1 MSKYKKIFDS
11 NMERVD
17 SLCALYEKLKD
28 ERIPEK
34 REQQRHTDVLRA
46 ATVFLHSAFEDYYR
60 NILYEWLPKKAD
72 ADVFKGYPLPNSKR
86 KRAEKF
92 SLDELLSYREK
103 KVDDLI
109 KESVDKVLQE
119 TSFNNY
125 TDVASWAD
133 KIELQLNEYKKQSV
147 LNTAI
152 TRRHKIVHEADRQQ
166 LKTDELSRLSPI
178 QLSDLEKWKVA
189 YKELVNIIDAKIT
202 QWEDENEQTDC
213 R

>member
-1 MSKYKKIFDS
+1 M
-11 NMERVD
+11 
-17 SLCALYEKLKD
+17 
-28 ERIPEK
+28 
-34 REQQRHTDVLRA
+34 
-46 ATVFLHSAFEDYYR
+46 
-60 NILYEWLPKKAD
+60 
-72 ADVFKGYPLPNSKR
+72 
-86 KRAEKF
+86 
-92 SLDELLSYREK
+92 
-103 KVDDLI
+103 
-109 KESVDKVLQE
+109 LQE